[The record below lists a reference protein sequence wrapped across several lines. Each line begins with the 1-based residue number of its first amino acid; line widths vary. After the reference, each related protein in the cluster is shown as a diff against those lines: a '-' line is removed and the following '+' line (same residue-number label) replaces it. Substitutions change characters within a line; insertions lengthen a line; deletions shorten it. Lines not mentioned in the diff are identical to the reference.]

1 MENKEYYA
9 MRGAEEK
16 EDMIH
21 DYANEIMTLFVYLN
35 EALNGG
41 TEKLLNYSARLAE
54 IGINITGKFITDM
67 GL

>member
-9 MRGAEEK
+9 MREAEEK
-16 EDMIH
+16 EDKIR
-21 DYANEIMTLFVYLN
+21 DYASEIMTLLVYLN

-54 IGINITGKFITDM
+54 IGINITDKFIDDM